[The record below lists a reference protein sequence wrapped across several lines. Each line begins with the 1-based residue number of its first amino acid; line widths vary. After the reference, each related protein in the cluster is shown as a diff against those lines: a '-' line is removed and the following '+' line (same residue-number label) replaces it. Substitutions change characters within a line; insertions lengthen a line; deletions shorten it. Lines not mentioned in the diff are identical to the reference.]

1 MVWSLAAIG
10 LLGYIVIVHGHKVEI
25 LTLILGIIGG
35 TIIGGVF
42 GTYFGGNHKEKPIPD
57 DPPTE
62 VTVTNK
68 PNEPIPV
75 EQQ

>member
-42 GTYFGGNHKEKPIPD
+42 GTYFGGNHKEKTMLEA
-57 DPPTE
+57 PTE

-68 PNEPIPV
+68 PNEPIVV
-75 EQQ
+75 EEK